1 MKKMFFLMLT
11 LIVMGA
17 ASVNAQV
24 RIGGVDTDVPTQ
36 GAVLD
41 LNNADGGYVGGLLL
55 PRVSSLTLTSVGAF
69 STEEDAVDKLVGLI
83 VYNAD
88 PEEEGIY
95 IWTGPVAGETG
106 GWKPIWKK
114 N

>member
-1 MKKMFFLMLT
+1 MKKMIFLVLT

-17 ASVNAQV
+17 AGVNAQV
-24 RIGGVDTDVPTQ
+24 RIGGADTDAPTQ

-41 LNNADGGYVGGLLL
+41 LNNADDGYVGGLLL
-55 PRVSSLTLTSVGAF
+55 PKVSSLDESSIGAF
-69 STEEDAVDKLVGLI
+69 STDADAAAKLVGLI

-88 PEEEGIY
+88 PDAEGIY
-95 IWTGPVAGETG
+95 IWTGETD

>member
-1 MKKMFFLMLT
+1 MKKIVFLMLT
-11 LIVMGA
+11 LIVLGA

-24 RIGGVDTDVPTQ
+24 RIGGADTDVPTP

-41 LNNADGGYVGGLLL
+41 LNNATGGYVGGLLL
-55 PRVSSLTLTSVGAF
+55 PKVSSLTLTSVEAF
-69 STEEDAVDKLVGLI
+69 STEPDAADKLVGLI

-88 PEEEGIY
+88 PDAEGIY
-95 IWTGPVAGETG
+95 IWTGATD

>member
-1 MKKMFFLMLT
+1 MKKMIFLALT
-11 LIVMGA
+11 LIILSA

-24 RIGGVDTDVPTQ
+24 RIGGIDTDVPTQ

-41 LNNADGGYVGGLLL
+41 LNNVDDGYVGGLLL
-55 PRVSSLTLTSVGAF
+55 PKVSSLTLNSVEAF
-69 STEEDAVDKLVGLI
+69 STESDAATKLVGLI
-83 VYNAD
+83 VYNTATSA
-88 PEEEGIY
+88 EGIY

-114 N
+114 I

>member
-1 MKKMFFLMLT
+1 MKKMIFLVLT

-17 ASVNAQV
+17 TSVNAQV

-41 LNNADGGYVGGLLL
+41 LNNGNGYVGGLLL
-55 PRVSSLTLTSVGAF
+55 PKVNSLTLNSVEAF
-69 STEEDAVDKLVGLI
+69 STEPDAATKLVGLI
-83 VYNAD
+83 VYNTAIGA
-88 PEEEGIY
+88 EGIY
-95 IWTGPVAGETG
+95 IWTGATD

>member
-1 MKKMFFLMLT
+1 MKKMIFLALT
-11 LIVMGA
+11 LIILGA

-24 RIGGVDTDVPTQ
+24 RIGGADTDAPTQ

-41 LNNADGGYVGGLLL
+41 LNNVDGYVGGLLL
-55 PRVSSLTLTSVGAF
+55 PKVSSLTLNGVEAF
-69 STEEDAVDKLVGLI
+69 STDEDAATKLVGLI

-88 PEEEGIY
+88 PEAEGIY
-95 IWTGPVAGETG
+95 IWTGATD